1 MKHISAL
8 LTALALCTLPA
19 LTSAAPGPIK
29 GKTAKGVSVASLDA
43 AAKPIKIG
51 SAVLGGKA
59 TDILCDKSLKCSY
72 TGADGKSHES
82 QAKRGNGAGGK
93 VEVHIPT
100 PFGPIVIIVTKN
112 PKPDDGGGDDGDD
125 KGGEGSGGS
134 SGDPKT
140 DAPAEPAPK

>member
-1 MKHISAL
+1 M
-8 LTALALCTLPA
+8 
-19 LTSAAPGPIK
+19 TSAAPVPIK

-43 AAKPIKIG
+43 AAKPIKVG

-72 TGADGKSHES
+72 TGADGKAHES

-93 VEVHIPT
+93 VEIRIPT

-112 PKPDDGGGDDGDD
+112 PKPDDGGDDGGDDKGGDD